1 MRGGHVHGRVF
12 SQRDVDDPDVARP
25 RNSHD
30 VHVAGR
36 ERGLDHKSGEV
47 VEKRETYMGLLLKTS
62 PYDAVTVLFTHT
74 LILTHAGTH
83 HTEP

>member
-1 MRGGHVHGRVF
+1 
-12 SQRDVDDPDVARP
+12 VARP

-47 VEKRETYMGLLLKTS
+47 IEKRETYGS
-62 PYDAVTVLFTHT
+62 VTENVAL
-74 LILTHAGTH
+74 
-83 HTEP
+83 